1 MTIIPVDVDRLKVH
15 AGPDVV
21 KLEVSVGRTGQR
33 GSQWFS
39 GPGMPSELN
48 IPDYDQLVTNDLYF
62 DTETGVVYQYIMLPS
77 NTRDWVEVY
86 TLGTGSQIHVGDTAP
101 ADTNKVWIDTTGL

>member
-21 KLEVSVGRTGQR
+21 KMEVSVGRTGQR
-33 GSQWFS
+33 GSRWFS